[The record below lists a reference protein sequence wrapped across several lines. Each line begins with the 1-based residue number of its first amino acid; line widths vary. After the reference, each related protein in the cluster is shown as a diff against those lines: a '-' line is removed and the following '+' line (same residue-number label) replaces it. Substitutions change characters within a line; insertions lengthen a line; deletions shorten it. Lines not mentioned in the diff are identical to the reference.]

1 VTVPPRAV
9 DPRRLI
15 LWAAL
20 LGCLARAAFGLLYWH
35 GKPLTHDEREY
46 LALGANLAA
55 GRGFTQ
61 TLPGEPPENPN
72 VQQFGRAPLYPAF
85 LAPLTLADK
94 DLRAGRMPPDVPWSV
109 KIAQALV
116 GALGVWLIGTI
127 ARQLANDR
135 AAAWAAAIAAVYP
148 PLVWSAAF
156 ALSETFYSTLAL
168 ACVWILMPVLDR
180 EPAAARGEAP
190 RETSAFVDDPGS
202 VKARSGIAQR
212 APDTLPADG
221 VREHSGESLPSVRV
235 TDSDGG
241 PGSSDRPGNVAI
253 TSGAPHFPP
262 LPWERGQGVR
272 GLFQVAAPHADR
284 TRMRALAMRTFAG
297 GLLTG
302 LAILARPAMLF
313 FLPFALLLAW
323 RRRPILAALLLGGTL
338 LAVLPWSAR
347 NIVVH
352 GRFVLVASEGGVT
365 FWTGNHPDA
374 IGEGD
379 LAANPH
385 LKELNRD
392 LRARYASLSEEEMES
407 IYYREALGYIAGH
420 PVRWL
425 GLLAK
430 KLFYTWVPIGPSYQL
445 HSARYFWTSVI
456 SYGAIL
462 PFALLG
468 AAWLWRRGRGWTLWS
483 LAGSALLVCLIFFPQ
498 ERFRI
503 PVVDPTLIICAAVWL
518 ARVK

>member
-1 VTVPPRAV
+1 VIVPPRAV

-15 LWAAL
+15 VWAAL

-55 GRGFTQ
+55 GRGYTQ
-61 TLPGEPPENPN
+61 TLPGEPPESAPGSAR

-85 LAPLTLADK
+85 LAPLTLTDP
-94 DLRAGRMPPDVPWSV
+94 DLRAGRMPPDVPWAV
-109 KIAQALV
+109 KLAQALV
-116 GALGVWLIGTI
+116 GALGVWLIGAI
-127 ARQLANDR
+127 ARQIAGQR
-135 AAAWAAAIAAVYP
+135 AAVWAATIAAVYP
-148 PLVWSAAF
+148 PLVWTAAF

-168 ACVWILMPVLDR
+168 ACVWVLTPVLDR
-180 EPAAARGEAP
+180 
-190 RETSAFVDDPGS
+190 
-202 VKARSGIAQR
+202 
-212 APDTLPADG
+212 APDASRDG
-221 VREHSGESLPSVRV
+221 TQEGAS
-235 TDSDGG
+235 
-241 PGSSDRPGNVAI
+241 AI
-253 TSGAPHFPP
+253 PP
-262 LPWERGQGVR
+262 LPGERGQGVR
-272 GLFQVAAPHADR
+272 GLSQGVAPHPDR
-284 TRMRALAMRTFAG
+284 SGMRVFAG

-323 RRRPILAALLLGGTL
+323 RRNARLAALLLGGTL
-338 LAVLPWSAR
+338 LVVLPWSAR
-347 NIVVH
+347 NVIVH

-365 FWTGNHPDA
+365 FWTGNHPES

-385 LKELNRD
+385 LKELNRT
-392 LRARYASLSEEEMES
+392 LRARYASLSEEAMES
-407 IYYREALGYIAGH
+407 IYYREAFGFIAGH
-420 PVRWL
+420 PFQWL
-425 GLLAK
+425 GLEAK

-468 AAWLWRRGRGWTLWS
+468 TAWLWRRGRGPAPAPRPESWPLPLTLWS
-483 LAGSALLVCLIFFPQ
+483 LAGSALLVSLIFFPQ

>member
-1 VTVPPRAV
+1 VIVPLRAV

-15 LWAAL
+15 VWAAL

-55 GRGFTQ
+55 GRGYTQ
-61 TLPGEPPENPN
+61 TLPGEPPESAPGSAR

-85 LAPLTLADK
+85 LAPLTLADP
-94 DLRAGRMPPDVPWSV
+94 DLRAGRIPPDVPWAV
-109 KIAQALV
+109 KLAQALV
-116 GALGVWLIGTI
+116 GALGVWLIGAI
-127 ARQLANDR
+127 ARQIAGNR
-135 AAAWAAAIAAVYP
+135 AAVWAATIAAVYP
-148 PLVWSAAF
+148 PLVWTAAF

-168 ACVWILMPVLDR
+168 ACVWILAPVLDAPSAEAEAETSRIAGRR
-180 EPAAARGEAP
+180 EDRARPAEPPRLPVVDDLRVDGQTSSSGVQFPPLPGEAS
-190 RETSAFVDDPGS
+190 ETL
-202 VKARSGIAQR
+202 Q
-212 APDTLPADG
+212 L
-221 VREHSGESLPSVRV
+221 
-235 TDSDGG
+235 
-241 PGSSDRPGNVAI
+241 
-253 TSGAPHFPP
+253 PP

-272 GLFQVAAPHADR
+272 GLSQGVAPHPDR
-284 TRMRALAMRTFAG
+284 SGMRVFAG

-323 RRRPILAALLLGGTL
+323 RRNARLAALLLGGTL
-338 LAVLPWSAR
+338 LVVLPWSAR
-347 NIVVH
+347 NVLVH

-365 FWTGNHPDA
+365 FWTGNHPES

-385 LKELNRD
+385 LKELNRT
-392 LRARYASLSEEEMES
+392 LRARYASLSEEAMES
-407 IYYREALGYIAGH
+407 IYYREAFGFIAGH
-420 PVRWL
+420 PIQWL
-425 GLLAK
+425 GLEAK

-468 AAWLWRRGRGWTLWS
+468 TAWLWRRGRGPAPAPRPESWPLPLTLWS
-483 LAGSALLVCLIFFPQ
+483 LAGSALLVSLIFFPQ